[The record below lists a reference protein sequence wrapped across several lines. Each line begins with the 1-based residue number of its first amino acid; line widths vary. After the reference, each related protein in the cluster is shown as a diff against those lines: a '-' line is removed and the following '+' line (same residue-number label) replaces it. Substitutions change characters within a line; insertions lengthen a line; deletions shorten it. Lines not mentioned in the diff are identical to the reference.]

1 MLHLKSTEINH
12 LHNQHVFAFHEL
24 PSIDLFINQTH
35 SHHKQLIKYLS
46 QENAKKLIEVV

>member
-1 MLHLKSTEINH
+1 MLHLKSTEIDH

-24 PSIDLFINQTH
+24 PSVDLFINQTH
-35 SHHKQLIKYLS
+35 SNHKQLIKYLS